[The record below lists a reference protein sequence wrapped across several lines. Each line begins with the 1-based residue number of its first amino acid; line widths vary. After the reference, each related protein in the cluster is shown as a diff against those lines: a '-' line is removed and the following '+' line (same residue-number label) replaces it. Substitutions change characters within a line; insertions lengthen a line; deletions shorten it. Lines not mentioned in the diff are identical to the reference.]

1 MATTT
6 AKDLLSAPVPV
17 SMRFDG
23 SLFEKLKDSAK
34 RSLRSVNAEVNYR
47 LKASF
52 ERELGRLWNSDDH
65 AREVAESSAVR
76 GA

>member
-1 MATTT
+1 MAATT
-6 AKDLLSAPVPV
+6 AKDLLSDPVPV

-23 SLFEKLKDSAK
+23 ALLEQLKDSAK

-52 ERELGRLWNSDDH
+52 EREPDQ
-65 AREVAESSAVR
+65 AAA
-76 GA
+76 

>member
-1 MATTT
+1 MANTT

-23 SLFEKLKDSAK
+23 ALLEQLKQSAK
-34 RSLRSVNAEVNYR
+34 CSLRSVNAEVNFR

-52 ERELGRLWNSDDH
+52 QQGPDQSGRGQIT
-65 AREVAESSAVR
+65 A
-76 GA
+76 